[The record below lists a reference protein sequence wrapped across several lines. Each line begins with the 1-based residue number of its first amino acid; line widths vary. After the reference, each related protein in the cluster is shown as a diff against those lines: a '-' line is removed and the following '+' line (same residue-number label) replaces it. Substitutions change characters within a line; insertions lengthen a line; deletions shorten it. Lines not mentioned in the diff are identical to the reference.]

1 MIRPLI
7 ISAALICLSISIAAA
22 QTSSPLPPNGRGPL
36 GRDDM
41 RNPVQ
46 DPRQDLLKELEIKRA
61 EGTHKQNIE
70 RAKESVQLST
80 ELRDT
85 YAQQKT
91 LNQADLKKLSR
102 LEKLGR
108 QLRGDSGGSDDEEP
122 LKEPPKDLP
131 ATLARLAELTE
142 ELRKCVEK
150 TPRQVVSANL
160 IAQTNEL
167 IELVKLARRFA
178 P

>member
-1 MIRPLI
+1 
-7 ISAALICLSISIAAA
+7 
-22 QTSSPLPPNGRGPL
+22 
-36 GRDDM
+36 M
-41 RNPVQ
+41 RNPAQ
-46 DPRQDLLKELEIKRA
+46 DARQDLLKELEIKRA

-70 RAKESVQLST
+70 RAKESAQLSM
-80 ELRDT
+80 ELRDS
-85 YAQQKT
+85 YAQQKKFSP
-91 LNQADLKKLSR
+91 ADLKKLSR

-122 LKEPPKDLP
+122 LKEPPKDLA
-131 ATLARLAELTE
+131 ATLARLATLTE

-150 TPRQVVSANL
+150 TPRQVVSASL

-167 IELVKLARRFA
+167 IELIKLARSYS